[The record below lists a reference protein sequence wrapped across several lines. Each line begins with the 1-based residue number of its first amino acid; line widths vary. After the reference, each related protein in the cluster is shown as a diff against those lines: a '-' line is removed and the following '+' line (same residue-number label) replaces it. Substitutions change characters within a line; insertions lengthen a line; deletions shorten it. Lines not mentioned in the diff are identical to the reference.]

1 VNFVRVESEV
11 TIKQPPA
18 RVFDF
23 VTTPALWHSWHPATV
38 EVRRVPQR
46 PLGQGE
52 RALEVIAVGRRRHEA
67 EWLVRE
73 CVPPKLWEITT
84 ETQNG
89 AARIVYR
96 CEPTDTGC
104 HFHRT
109 LEFRSRRWPWRA
121 LDSTLTRWLL
131 IRQSARALENLRRL
145 LEG

>member
-1 VNFVRVESEV
+1 MNFVRVESEV
-11 TIKQPPA
+11 TIRQPPA

-23 VTTPALWHSWHPATV
+23 VTTPALWHTWHPATV
-38 EVRRVPQR
+38 EVRGVPQR
-46 PLGQGE
+46 PLGEGE
-52 RALEVIAVGRRRHEA
+52 RALEVIAMGRRRDEA
-67 EWLVRE
+67 EWLVRR
-73 CVPPKLWEITT
+73 CAPPSLWEITT
-84 ETQNG
+84 ETANG

-131 IRQSARALENLRRL
+131 IRQPAHALENLRRL